1 MGNRVTALSIQRS
14 RRQAGRLLVHAMA
27 GVFVVALL
35 ASLPSPAA
43 EMPNSCPV
51 DGCLVS
57 ITSVE
62 KSGDELQVTL
72 EANYTPDNARNHL
85 HMWWGE
91 QYNSRQVGRN
101 ALSEHGVE
109 QGKWHRH
116 DDYPIYITTG
126 AASTAVRDGATS
138 LCVTAADRGHNVLD
152 AELFDCMDVS
162 QFLN

>member
-1 MGNRVTALSIQRS
+1 MDNRLSVFAKPLVQHAKRRSVFYVLTALAVGLCANI
-14 RRQAGRLLVHAMA
+14 
-27 GVFVVALL
+27 
-35 ASLPSPAA
+35 LPTSAA
-43 EMPNSCPV
+43 EMANSCPV
-51 DGCLVS
+51 DGCLVT

-62 KSGDELQVTL
+62 KSGDELAVTL

-91 QYNSRQVGRN
+91 QYDVRQVGRN

-116 DDYPIYITTG
+116 DDYPNYVTSG
-126 AASTAVRDGATS
+126 AVSTAVRDGATI

-152 AELFDCMDVS
+152 AEQFDCMDVS
-162 QFLN
+162 QYLN